1 MKMTKWLKQQKQNR
15 REARE
20 ATRQIRPL
28 HEPFVLEIL
37 EDRILLS
44 ATPMEAVVTT
54 DKADYSPGETA
65 IITTSNEA
73 STVAGAMYADGE
85 MVQFQVTRTDGVQDY
100 PSGNLPWY
108 VVDGVGGFDAYQDT
122 IVDTDGDGVAESGD
136 RNHDGLAD
144 WIRPD
149 NDLTVNGSIST
160 TWFVEDQYLGSSLL
174 LTATG
179 QSSGAVATWA
189 FTDGIASG
197 SPVILTTNPVLNV
210 VSGGQVSVPYA
221 FSYETSGSTTEVTWT
236 VSLVTGT
243 GSNEVS
249 YQLASGTV
257 TGLTNG
263 THYVNSTNAS
273 GGNNLSASWTAQ
285 GAGTYSLK
293 VTVSASNGTG
303 TGSRTAAGAS

>member
-1 MKMTKWLKQQKQNR
+1 MMKRNNGLKGLNRNR
-15 REARE
+15 REASK
-20 ATRQIRPL
+20 ASRPSAGQSQ
-28 HEPFVLEIL
+28 PSSQAFVLESL

-73 STVAGAMYADGE
+73 STVAGAIYADGE

-160 TWFVEDQYLGSSLL
+160 TWFVEEQYADSTLL

-179 QSSGAVATWA
+179 QTSGTVATWE
-189 FTDGIASG
+189 FTDSVSSVTITTTNPALVIASG
-197 SPVILTTNPVLNV
+197 ATVD
-210 VSGGQVSVPYA
+210 VPYA
-221 FSYETSGSTTEVTWT
+221 FSYVTGGSGTTTATSGVTTEVRYKVELINPGADPYTLVDWT
-236 VSLVTGT
+236 TI
-243 GSNEVS
+243 
-249 YQLASGTV
+249 

-273 GGNNLSASWTAQ
+273 GGTDLTAS
-285 GAGTYSLK
+285 
-293 VTVSASNGTG
+293 
-303 TGSRTAAGAS
+303 